1 MRVLALA
8 ALLSLHCDDQP
19 AQHATQSRP
28 MDEPRAQEVI
38 AKTFQ
43 NEGIEPEAGRSV
55 TLTSQSVKLEVGAT
69 GHKYG
74 VVWLT
79 REIAPKLASLLPK
92 HDNDEGPL
100 VVLDGIGKDAGAH
113 VLVLWETDYVTDD
126 LAGEAHASTEIAA
139 EAKLERDV
147 RDFLVKAK
155 SDQWP

>member
-1 MRVLALA
+1 
-8 ALLSLHCDDQP
+8 
-19 AQHATQSRP
+19 

-38 AKTFQ
+38 AKTFE
-43 NEGIEPEAGRSV
+43 NEGIQPEAGRSV
-55 TLTSQSVKLEVGAT
+55 TLTTQSPRNEIKLEVGAA

-79 REIAPKLASLLPK
+79 RDLMQKLGSLLPK

-113 VLVLWETDYVTDD
+113 VLALWETDYMTDD
-126 LAGEAHASTEIAA
+126 LAGEAHSATEIAA

-147 RDFLVKAK
+147 RDFLAKAK
-155 SDQWP
+155 SAEWP